1 MRISVITHILRVKNS
16 KQINYKITSVTKNRK
31 IDEPNQKLFL
41 KMHAYFSSFV
51 LSIRIHLLEAPNP
64 PKCVEE
70 KKLK

>member
-16 KQINYKITSVTKNRK
+16 KQITSVTKNRK